1 VTLLLALID
10 RWRRRNHADLRII
23 LTPDMAPE
31 PRSRQFVTVYKAQR
45 GHTIFCDRCRR
56 YIIHGIAE
64 CADADK
70 AAEWHVRA
78 HQMEAV

>member
-1 VTLLLALID
+1 MTLLLALID

-23 LTPDMAPE
+23 LTDDMAPK

-45 GHTIFCDRCRR
+45 GHTIFCDRCRI
-56 YIIHGIAE
+56 YVLHNIPE
-64 CADADK
+64 CAEADK

-78 HQMEAV
+78 HQMGAV